1 MKIVQ
6 SFWSGN
12 QKDINNSYGWFE
24 PRYNWT
30 SWILSCHQL
39 VKHYD
44 HVELYTDDFG
54 FEILINK
61 LQLPYTK
68 VHVVLNELDVYPKDL
83 WAIAKIKVY
92 SLQDEPFIHVD
103 GDVFIWDK
111 FPDELIKSNLI
122 TQNLEQTTDYYRT
135 MWRQISPKL
144 KYLPSELLPFHNA
157 ETNLCA
163 NMGIIGGNDLIFI
176 REYAKKAFEFVNKN
190 ISISNEI
197 NLFNFNVFFE
207 QVLFFELSV
216 LESKKVS
223 FLFDEI
229 WDDNLYVGFGEF
241 HDIPHKR
248 NYLHLLGDFKRNSNI
263 CKSMEI
269 YTMKH
274 YPDYYSKLLKMFD
287 AENNYSGNGD
297 YLSSTHVNELLLEFD
312 NEIIK
317 NDFTKEK
324 FILRRDLN
332 NVGLTN
338 LLDSFFKKNQ
348 NFWITK
354 LIGFQ
359 ISTSKQDNMD
369 IKFLE
374 IQEMYSLPR
383 IYEIDEVDEIIID
396 EIINPIK
403 YFDLVKIME
412 SYLEEEDDQES
423 RTELLEVMNNKIE
436 NYIKL
441 KIISIY
447 N

>member
-1 MKIVQ
+1 
-6 SFWSGN
+6 
-12 QKDINNSYGWFE
+12 
-24 PRYNWT
+24 
-30 SWILSCHQL
+30 
-39 VKHYD
+39 
-44 HVELYTDDFG
+44 
-54 FEILINK
+54 
-61 LQLPYTK
+61 
-68 VHVVLNELDVYPKDL
+68 
-83 WAIAKIKVY
+83 
-92 SLQDEPFIHVD
+92 
-103 GDVFIWDK
+103 
-111 FPDELIKSNLI
+111 
-122 TQNLEQTTDYYRT
+122 
-135 MWRQISPKL
+135 
-144 KYLPSELLPFHNA
+144 
-157 ETNLCA
+157 
-163 NMGIIGGNDLIFI
+163 
-176 REYAKKAFEFVNKN
+176 
-190 ISISNEI
+190 
-197 NLFNFNVFFE
+197 
-207 QVLFFELSV
+207 
-216 LESKKVS
+216 
-223 FLFDEI
+223 
-229 WDDNLYVGFGEF
+229 
-241 HDIPHKR
+241 
-248 NYLHLLGDFKRNSNI
+248 
-263 CKSMEI
+263 MEI